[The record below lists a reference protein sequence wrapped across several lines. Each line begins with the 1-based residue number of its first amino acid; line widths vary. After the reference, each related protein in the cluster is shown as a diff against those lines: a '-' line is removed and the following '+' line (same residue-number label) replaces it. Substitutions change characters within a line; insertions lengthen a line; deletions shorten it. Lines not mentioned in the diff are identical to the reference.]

1 MESPKEKGTTAG
13 AHAGTTLGCDAD
25 LQAAEYLT

>member
-1 MESPKEKGTTAG
+1 VLKGTTAG